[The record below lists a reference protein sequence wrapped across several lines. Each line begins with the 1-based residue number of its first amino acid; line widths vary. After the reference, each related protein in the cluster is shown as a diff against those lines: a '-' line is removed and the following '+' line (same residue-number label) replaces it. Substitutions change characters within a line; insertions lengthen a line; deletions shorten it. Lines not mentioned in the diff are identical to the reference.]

1 MLNSGYM
8 HMAAA
13 QFGDFGARSRLLS
26 LVLLLRR

>member
-1 MLNSGYM
+1 MLDLGYM

-13 QFGDFGARSRLLS
+13 QFGDFGAIPRRLS

>member
-8 HMAAA
+8 YTAAA
-13 QFGDFGARSRLLS
+13 QFGDFGALSRLLS